1 MVLFSFANIPATS
14 FGCPARNAG
23 GQTYFPR
30 FRRSEITSKSE
41 SKSTGAI
48 MEKAVVVALVTGA
61 FGFVG
66 GVSALAGK
74 YFHELYLGRRKDQ
87 LERVNEQLKLLY
99 GPLFALNKATEITW
113 VAFVKRYC
121 NDPNFRTANNRIRP
135 QTPETQEIW
144 RHWMKNVFMPL
155 NVQMA

>member
-1 MVLFSFANIPATS
+1 MVLFSFANIPARS

-66 GVSALAGK
+66 GVS
-74 YFHELYLGRRKDQ
+74 RRSR
-87 LERVNEQLKLLY
+87 ESTSTNY
-99 GPLFALNKATEITW
+99 
-113 VAFVKRYC
+113 
-121 NDPNFRTANNRIRP
+121 
-135 QTPETQEIW
+135 IW
-144 RHWMKNVFMPL
+144 RVVRISSKGSTNS
-155 NVQMA
+155 